1 MHRITAEWISS
12 KLQTLHLTPK
22 VSSFFTQ
29 KTESLFAPPT
39 QKNETMYLVDLTL
52 ESPRSLGAEAVIL
65 TSRFDRVLPGTAKP
79 SDSASYSWAFLA
91 SFVHMVQHQRW
102 RSKDL
107 VIVLTPA
114 PAGPR
119 AAESWIER
127 LSNVDGT
134 SSTLQFRHSFIIASL
149 SIELPPVPRFQ
160 TLAIKPES
168 VLGTLPNLD
177 LPNTIFRI
185 AYRSDI
191 HFLSWTP
198 SNLITWSSLPTW
210 LSNLAKTAPYSSFI
224 TNTRITEMNVLFSFM
239 RNMAFGEPTGDHSAI
254 SKYKIEALTLSAQD
268 SGSGKGTVQRFGE
281 VLEGTLRSLNN
292 LIEPLHQSFYYYF
305 PLSPFTF
312 VPIGHYM
319 ISFGLMFAPIAF
331 FVLLTIIPAPGEHI
345 STAVSTLAMVAPAG
359 AVAFLLPTFLPD
371 LLPFLAPLVEGISL
385 TQEGHIATEVY
396 ISFVST
402 VSVCL
407 VGLAATRY
415 RKAKEIL
422 RSNPPKE
429 LRVDRADTVGAI
441 ALAPYLVFL
450 AASVLLNASFGMI
463 AIVATL
469 PIVSIVLF
477 KRRIPRVA
485 RFALTLLINP
495 VIIVLAYPNFYPSVN
510 LLRTFISNWE
520 NYSGL
525 TFPFACLL
533 LPISLTAT
541 VLALA
546 EAD

>member
-1 MHRITAEWISS
+1 
-12 KLQTLHLTPK
+12 
-22 VSSFFTQ
+22 
-29 KTESLFAPPT
+29 
-39 QKNETMYLVDLTL
+39 MYLIDLTL
-52 ESPRSLGAEAVIL
+52 DAPRSLGAEAVIL
-65 TSRFDRVLPGTAKP
+65 TSRFDRVLPGTPKL
-79 SDSASYSWAFLA
+79 SDSASYSWAFLT
-91 SFVHMVQHQRW
+91 SFIHMVQHQRW
-102 RSKDL
+102 RSKDI
-107 VIVLTPA
+107 VVVLTPS

-127 LSNVDGT
+127 LSNADGSA
-134 SSTLQFRHSFIIASL
+134 SSLQFRHSFIIASL
-149 SIELPPVPRFQ
+149 SIDLPPVPRFQ

-185 AYRSDI
+185 AYRNDVQ
-191 HFLSWTP
+191 FLSWTP
-198 SNLITWSSLPTW
+198 SSWISWSTLPTW
-210 LSNLAKTAPYSSFI
+210 LTDLAKTAPYSNFI
-224 TNTRITEMNVLFSFM
+224 TNTRISEMNVLFSFM

-254 SKYKIEALTLSAQD
+254 SKFKIEALTISAQD
-268 SGSGKGTVQRFGE
+268 AGTGKGTVQRFGE
-281 VLEGTLRSLNN
+281 ILEGTLRSLNN

-319 ISFGLMFAPIAF
+319 ISFGLMFAPVAL
-331 FVLLTIIPAPGEHI
+331 FVLLTIIPAPAEHI
-345 STAVSTLAMVAPAG
+345 STALSTLAMLAPAG
-359 AVAFLLPTFLPD
+359 AVAFLLPTFLPE
-371 LLPFLAPLVEGISL
+371 LLPFLTPLIEGIKL
-385 TQEGHIATEVY
+385 TQEGHIPTEIY

-415 RKAKEIL
+415 RKAKEVL
-422 RSNPPKE
+422 TRSNPSQESK
-429 LRVDRADTVGAI
+429 VDRADTVGAI

-450 AASVLLNASFGMI
+450 AASALLNASFGMI
-463 AIVATL
+463 AIVASL
-469 PIVSIVLF
+469 PLLSIVLF
-477 KRRIPRVA
+477 KRRIPRVV
-485 RFALTLLINP
+485 RFALTLLTNP
-495 VIIVLAYPNFYPSVN
+495 LIIVLAYPNYYPSTN
-510 LLRTFISNWE
+510 LLTTFITNWE